1 MKNSIRYD
9 TDLAIF
15 LLEEDLERLERGSTL
30 KNIIL
35 YGKAGEEIEIPLK
48 LAENKKGDFLS
59 VRPFIKEFS
68 KSEFIEVYLGK
79 SNLENLKN
87 GTGFVNR
94 GDVYVYSHRY
104 KFFSTLFKHADNSK
118 KQHNNTY

>member
-79 SNLENLKN
+79 SNLEALKN
-87 GTGFVNR
+87 GTGFVN
-94 GDVYVYSHRY
+94 GADVYVYSNRY
-104 KFFSTLFKHADNSK
+104 KFFSILWNHTS
-118 KQHNNTY
+118 